1 MTRYVFPTVA
11 ALALTAVMA
20 GVGPACAEGREESSE
35 STQNSNPEG
44 RSKPSQEAAPSVMD
58 PGMQYMQRE
67 QPDSRASVAPPNRD
81 PTMSTNPDAAPPSA
95 GSGNAAIERTRKN
108 QE

>member
-1 MTRYVFPTVA
+1 
-11 ALALTAVMA
+11 LALTSVMV
-20 GVGPACAEGREESSE
+20 GIGPACAEPFEDSSE

-44 RSKPSQEAAPSVMD
+44 RSKSSQEAAPSVMD
-58 PGMQYMQRE
+58 PGMQHMQRG

-81 PTMSTNPDAAPPSA
+81 PTMSTNPDAAPPSPD
-95 GSGNAAIERTRKN
+95 SGNAATERTREN